1 MDELCTVEGIT
12 KHFGHLRV
20 LDDVS
25 FSVQGSE
32 VLGLIGPNGSG
43 KNPLLE
49 CIAGL
54 MPVNRGHVAF
64 KGEVVS
70 TTRGRRQTAGGR
82 QPP

>member
-12 KHFGHLRV
+12 KHFGYLRV

-43 KNPLLE
+43 KTP
-49 CIAGL
+49 
-54 MPVNRGHVAF
+54 
-64 KGEVVS
+64 
-70 TTRGRRQTAGGR
+70 
-82 QPP
+82 